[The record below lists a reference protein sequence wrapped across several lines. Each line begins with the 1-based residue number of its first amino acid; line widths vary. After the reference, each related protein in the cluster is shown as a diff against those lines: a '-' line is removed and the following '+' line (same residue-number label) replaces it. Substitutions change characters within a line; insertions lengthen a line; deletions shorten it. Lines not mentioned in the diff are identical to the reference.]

1 MALFGGDL
9 ATLADL
15 PDEPGLFILDLM
27 MSLAILG

>member
-15 PDEPGLFILDLM
+15 PDEPGLFMLDLM